1 VNIVQVV
8 LGNVLIFVLYLFLF
22 ALIGRLVFDLV
33 QMYARS
39 WRPAGLVLVL
49 AETVYTVTDPPL
61 KFLRRFIKPIRLG
74 SVALDLS
81 FMILFLV
88 VSILLQVV
96 TSVVVTM

>member
-1 VNIVQVV
+1 MNIVQVV

-22 ALIGRLVFDLV
+22 LLIGRLVFDLV

-49 AETVYTVTDPPL
+49 AETTYTITDPPL

-88 VSILLQVV
+88 VTILLQVV
-96 TSVVVTM
+96 TSVLTV

>member
-1 VNIVQVV
+1 QVV
-8 LGNVLIFVLYLFLF
+8 LGNVLIFVLYLFLI

-33 QMYARS
+33 RMYARS
-39 WRPAGLVLVL
+39 WRPVGLVLVL
-49 AETVYTVTDPPL
+49 AETTYTITDPPL

-88 VSILLQVV
+88 VMILLQIVA
-96 TSVVVTM
+96 SVMTV

>member
-1 VNIVQVV
+1 MNIVQVV

-49 AETVYTVTDPPL
+49 AEATYTITAPPL

-96 TSVVVTM
+96 TSVLTM

>member
-1 VNIVQVV
+1 MNIVQVV

>member
-1 VNIVQVV
+1 
-8 LGNVLIFVLYLFLF
+8 
-22 ALIGRLVFDLV
+22 
-33 QMYARS
+33 
-39 WRPAGLVLVL
+39 LVLVL
-49 AETVYTVTDPPL
+49 AETTYTITDPPL

-96 TSVVVTM
+96 TSVLTM